1 MTSSKVYG
9 NHGYPDAAVDV
20 KQQTTKN
27 PERVVLDVAIKSGT
41 LIDISAIEIH
51 GNQRTRSSFIQD
63 RIQSAPGDRY
73 DLSLQKKSFR
83 NLYKT
88 GIFSKVDCELKKP
101 IHPKTGYWL

>member
-51 GNQRTRSSFIQD
+51 GN
-63 RIQSAPGDRY
+63 
-73 DLSLQKKSFR
+73 
-83 NLYKT
+83 
-88 GIFSKVDCELKKP
+88 
-101 IHPKTGYWL
+101 

>member
-51 GNQRTRSSFIQD
+51 GNQRASPDGSQCGGECGG
-63 RIQSAPGDRY
+63 A
-73 DLSLQKKSFR
+73 
-83 NLYKT
+83 
-88 GIFSKVDCELKKP
+88 
-101 IHPKTGYWL
+101 